1 MSPGLHIS
9 GLYRYPVKSMA
20 GEALPQ
26 ASVDAL
32 GLAGDRR
39 WMLTD
44 AQGRFLSQRDI
55 PHMATVHARLL
66 DNEVLRLAYQSDRLR
81 ISPQDFSAN
90 TTACR
95 IWKDTLPAHPARPA
109 VNETLSQWLETPV
122 RLVKLAGSARR
133 QVDTHFVPA
142 GVQTGFSDGFPLL
155 ILSQASL
162 DDLNRRIGRAHKPFE
177 VRHFRPNVLID
188 GCDAYAEDRWQTL
201 RTGPL
206 RLHLVKPCSRC
217 TISTVD
223 PDSGCFCGP
232 EPLATLAAYRRR
244 GHKVYFGQNAWAQP
258 VASTKAAAA
267 APVLRLNQ
275 AVVVEKTQAG

>member
-1 MSPGLHIS
+1 MSLGLRIS

-26 ASVDAL
+26 VNVDAL
-32 GLAGDRR
+32 GLSGDRR

-44 AQGRFLSQRDI
+44 AEGRFLSQRDL
-55 PHMATVHARLL
+55 PRMATVHARLL
-66 DNEVLRLAYQSDRLR
+66 DNGVLQLDYRLVRLR
-81 ISPQDFSAN
+81 ISPQDFSAS
-90 TTACR
+90 TTDCR
-95 IWKDTLPAHPARPA
+95 IWKDTVPAHPARPSI
-109 VNETLSQWLETPV
+109 NKILSQWLKTPV

-133 QVDTHFVPA
+133 QVDTHFVPP
-142 GVQTGFSDGFPLL
+142 GVRTGFSDGFPLL

-162 DDLNRRIGRAHKPFE
+162 DDLNRRIGRAHTPFE

-201 RTGPL
+201 RAGPL

-217 TISTVD
+217 AITTVD
-223 PDSGCFCGP
+223 PDSGRFSGP
-232 EPLATLAAYRRR
+232 EPLATLAVYRRR
-244 GHKVYFGQNAWAQP
+244 GNKVYFGQNAWAQGP
-258 VASTKAAAA
+258 TPTEAVAAS
-267 APVLRLNQ
+267 PVLRLNQ